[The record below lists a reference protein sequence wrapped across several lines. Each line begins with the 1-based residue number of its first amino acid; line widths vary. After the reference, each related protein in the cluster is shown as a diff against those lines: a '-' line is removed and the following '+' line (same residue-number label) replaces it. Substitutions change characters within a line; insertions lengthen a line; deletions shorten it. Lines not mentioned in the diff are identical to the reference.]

1 MRVASFPQDGSGP
14 YDQLKGKDKILF
26 DKIVV
31 GIVNSKKIVVVA
43 GAGMSCS
50 SGIPVSLFFGGCERY
65 GPIAKLGLMDGRKR
79 FYSLDRTFDR
89 ETACT
94 RSSPR

>member
-50 SGIPVSLFFGGCERY
+50 SGIPVSLFSWGMRGIRAGCELE
-65 GPIAKLGLMDGRKR
+65 ADGRWETV
-79 FYSLDRTFDR
+79 YSLDRTFDR
-89 ETACT
+89 KMACT

>member
-50 SGIPVSLFFGGCERY
+50 SGIPVSLFSERY
-65 GPIAKLGLMDGRKR
+65 GRDEADRWWETV
-79 FYSLDRTFDR
+79 YSLDRTFDR
-89 ETACT
+89 KTACT